1 MRNRIRP
8 GSRRQNKPQEERDI
22 ILMVVLTFFNLG
34 SGATTILG
42 AMQILPIKYLA
53 WTLGGAVQLM
63 LFILQAGLAANRT
76 PLRKWL
82 AIMVLATASVYTSF
96 FTYYDKLA
104 QGTNEKRGMDM
115 ALKAH
120 NRLIREVYTPIE
132 DHLRDL
138 QGDAKRLRAKAT
150 AEKERGI
157 QTGLIGYGEQARELD
172 EQALDKETKAKNFE
186 NTVNQLRPLFKYDPK
201 NLKPVDILNNDRNA
215 LSSAP
220 EKFRKNYQLERG
232 EYIDED
238 LEFSLLAPYLK
249 VVKNK
254 EEAALLALII
264 AIGVDGMAIMLGT
277 AIVVKLI
284 PPEERRSPIAIV
296 GNSIAN
302 FIRDIKKS
310 SAKVDNASRESFL
323 AEDEDLQ
330 AAVEYVTLN
339 VKGKGS
345 NFLNDFYYAILE
357 IEPHTIN
364 YSALKQ
370 RYRNSDN
377 MQNPVRAFLDKLREP
392 RREWVVRNNENT
404 EWIVPPAHYH
414 QLVNWLQKEIKRQ
427 KSLEA
432 EKKIGYGF
440 GFSEEE
446 TPVEVQMP
454 PKTPVNPNSN

>member
-1 MRNRIRP
+1 MTNRIRP
-8 GSRRQNKPQEERDI
+8 RSRRKNKPQEERDI
-22 ILMVVLTFFNLG
+22 ALMVVLAFFNLG

-120 NRLIREVYTPIE
+120 NRLISEVYTPME

-138 QGDAKRLRAKAT
+138 QQEALTLRETAKA
-150 AEKERGI
+150 EQDRGI
-157 QTGLIGYGEQARELD
+157 DTGLIGYGDQARKFDKL
-172 EQALDKETKAKNFE
+172 ALEKEIEAKNFL
-186 NTVNQLRPLFKYDPK
+186 NTVNQLRPLFEYNPK
-201 NLKPVDILNNDRNA
+201 NLRPVDILNKDRKA

-220 EKFRKNYQLERG
+220 KDFRENYPELKRG

-249 VVKNK
+249 VVKNQ

-364 YSALKQ
+364 YSALTQK
-370 RYRNSDN
+370 YRNYDN
-377 MQNPVRAFLDKLREP
+377 MQNPVRAFIDKLREP
-392 RREWVVRNNENT
+392 RRLWVIRNQENT
-404 EWIVPPAHYH
+404 EWMVPPEHYH

-432 EKKIGYGF
+432 EKKIDYGF

-446 TPVEVQMP
+446 TTIQFQMP
-454 PKTPVNPNSN
+454 KMPVNPNSN

>member
-1 MRNRIRP
+1 MRNRIRRR
-8 GSRRQNKPQEERDI
+8 SRRQNKPQEERDI
-22 ILMVVLTFFNLG
+22 ALMVVLTFFNLG

-96 FTYYDKLA
+96 FTYYDTLA
-104 QGTNEKRGMDM
+104 QKTNQERNKDL
-115 ALKAH
+115 AVAAH
-120 NRLIREVYTPIE
+120 SRLIREVYTPIE

-138 QGDAKRLRAKAT
+138 QEDAKTLRAKAT
-150 AEKERGI
+150 GEKERGI
-157 QTGLIGYGEQARELD
+157 QSGFIGYGEQARELD
-172 EQALDKETKAKNFE
+172 EQALDKEIKAQNFE

-232 EYIDED
+232 DYIDED
-238 LEFSLLAPYLK
+238 LEISLLAPYFK
-249 VVKNK
+249 VVKSR
-254 EEAALLALII
+254 EEAALIALLI
-264 AIGVDGMAIMLGT
+264 AIIVDGIAIMLGT

-364 YSALKQ
+364 YSALTQK
-370 RYRNSDN
+370 YRNYDN
-377 MQNPVRAFLDKLREP
+377 MQNPVRAFIDKLTEP
-392 RREWVVRNNENT
+392 RRLWVIRNQENT
-404 EWIVPPAHYH
+404 EWMVPPAHYH

-432 EKKIGYGF
+432 EKKIDYGF

-446 TPVEVQMP
+446 TPVKVQI
-454 PKTPVNPNSN
+454 PKMPVNPNSN

>member
-1 MRNRIRP
+1 MTNRIRP
-8 GSRRQNKPQEERDI
+8 RSRRKNKPQEERDI
-22 ILMVVLTFFNLG
+22 ALMVVLAFFNLG

-120 NRLIREVYTPIE
+120 NRLISEVYTPME

-138 QGDAKRLRAKAT
+138 QQEALTLRETAKA
-150 AEKERGI
+150 EQDRGI
-157 QTGLIGYGEQARELD
+157 DTGLIGYGDQARKFDKL
-172 EQALDKETKAKNFE
+172 ALEKEIEAKNFL
-186 NTVNQLRPLFKYDPK
+186 NTVNQLRPLFEYNPK
-201 NLKPVDILNNDRNA
+201 NLRPVDILNKDRKA

-220 EKFRKNYQLERG
+220 KDFRENYPELKRG

-249 VVKNK
+249 VVKNQ

-284 PPEERRSPIAIV
+284 P
-296 GNSIAN
+296 
-302 FIRDIKKS
+302 
-310 SAKVDNASRESFL
+310 
-323 AEDEDLQ
+323 
-330 AAVEYVTLN
+330 
-339 VKGKGS
+339 
-345 NFLNDFYYAILE
+345 
-357 IEPHTIN
+357 
-364 YSALKQ
+364 
-370 RYRNSDN
+370 
-377 MQNPVRAFLDKLREP
+377 
-392 RREWVVRNNENT
+392 
-404 EWIVPPAHYH
+404 
-414 QLVNWLQKEIKRQ
+414 
-427 KSLEA
+427 
-432 EKKIGYGF
+432 
-440 GFSEEE
+440 
-446 TPVEVQMP
+446 
-454 PKTPVNPNSN
+454 